1 MIYNRFFICFFIV
14 CAVSSCNQ
22 QREHEGTAASTIEI
36 PVELK
41 GPARPTGI
49 SLYDMFEKPQVIQVN
64 PEEPISYIYELK
76 YVRGRYYLTDFYR

>member
-41 GPARPTGI
+41 GPAQPTG
-49 SLYDMFEKPQVIQVN
+49 LFVVVI
-64 PEEPISYIYELK
+64 ILRIFT
-76 YVRGRYYLTDFYR
+76 GRVLSCLMIAGKCY